1 LILTDVIVAG
11 AGVAGLLIGSEIATK
26 HSVVLLE
33 QGDSLP
39 TNKYWLT
46 DEAAALANPE
56 LTDCIDRRYDFL
68 DFVAFDG
75 FRARVRGR
83 YCLWDT
89 DKLVQRLAQTF
100 AARGGRL
107 LTGHRLYTFSETEG
121 KVAVRANSELIQ
133 GRLLVDC
140 MGFGSPIVGAKDV
153 STIIGYYIIHGLEV
167 ELKEEIEPVG
177 LDNVLIHRRPC
188 YFELFPTSRGT
199 AHAAIILPSRD
210 YRPDRSIKGDLHFIL
225 NLSHYKS
232 KLSVASNSRSYFGF
246 IPVGRLRRPA
256 LDRVVFYGEA
266 GQVNPAT
273 SATGLSRMLHTYKE
287 LAAALHDCLEH
298 DALDRSNLLRGIPPS
313 MTRMNRAFQET
324 LFEQLLSFSSDDFR
338 RLIQDLHDYPDDV
351 VNDLIFASFDFR
363 RQQALRFGMRA
374 LMRPRGILGPQ
385 IIRSIV
391 RFLRPRGLV

>member
-1 LILTDVIVAG
+1 LIHTDVIVAG
-11 AGVAGLLIGSEIATK
+11 AGVAGLLIGSEIANK

-33 QGDSLP
+33 QGNCPP

-46 DEAAALANPE
+46 DENAALANPE
-56 LTDCIDRRYDFL
+56 LMDCVDRRYDFL

-75 FRARVRGR
+75 FRARIRGR
-83 YCLWDT
+83 YCLWNT
-89 DKLVQRLAQTF
+89 DKLVRRLSQTF
-100 AARGGRL
+100 SALGGRL
-107 LTGHRLYTFSETEG
+107 LTDHRLYTFSETRG
-121 KVAVRANSELIQ
+121 NVTVRANSELIQ

-153 STIIGYYIIHGLEV
+153 STIVGYYIIHGLEV
-167 ELKEEIEPVG
+167 EVNEEIEPVG
-177 LDNVLIHRRPC
+177 LDNILIHRRPS

-210 YRPDRSIKGDLHFIL
+210 YKPDRSIKGDLHFIL
-225 NLSHYKS
+225 NCSHYKS
-232 KLSVASNSRSYFGF
+232 KLRVPSNPKTYFGF

-256 LDRVVFYGEA
+256 LDRIVFYGEA

-273 SATGLSRMLHTYKE
+273 SATGLSRMLHTYRQ
-287 LAAALHDCLEH
+287 LGAALDNCLER
-298 DALDRSNLLRGIPPS
+298 DALDCSSLLRAIPLS

-324 LFEQLLSFSSDDFR
+324 LFEQLLSFNSDDFR

-374 LMRPRGILGPQ
+374 LLKPRGILGPQ
-385 IIRSIV
+385 IIRSIA